1 MKGLEKFISG
11 VESFKTLSS
20 ANQVDYFAF
29 YFSVFLNENYFTPS
43 QIQKAFEHLRL
54 NPYSNIPKYLM
65 ENSNK
70 AKKKKKLIKYLK
82 GETGYHLEANF
93 EEFLRNSISLEEE
106 KPFIEFE
113 VNQENLDWKP
123 RDIPF
128 TNSKIRK
135 NAKFFTTLYYLLYH
149 LENSLRKFLINR
161 LTSIVGS
168 NWESEICTKVDLGKA
183 QSIRSEVNLSEML
196 PNRGD
201 NILFYCMWDDYAKII
216 LEYPQVFTKQKESSE
231 ILAHLNSM
239 GKIRNSIAHNASI
252 IPQEYK
258 DELTLF
264 IRKYIKI
271 LENN

>member
-1 MKGLEKFISG
+1 M
-11 VESFKTLSS
+11 
-20 ANQVDYFAF
+20 
-29 YFSVFLNENYFTPS
+29 
-43 QIQKAFEHLRL
+43 
-54 NPYSNIPKYLM
+54 
-65 ENSNK
+65 
-70 AKKKKKLIKYLK
+70 
-82 GETGYHLEANF
+82 
-93 EEFLRNSISLEEE
+93 
-106 KPFIEFE
+106 
-113 VNQENLDWKP
+113 
-123 RDIPF
+123 
-128 TNSKIRK
+128 
-135 NAKFFTTLYYLLYH
+135 
-149 LENSLRKFLINR
+149 
-161 LTSIVGS
+161 TSIVGS